1 MSLLFTK
8 FGEKKFSGFAED
20 QLRLFKRLNSPQK
33 IQDFLETFRANFGET
48 NLSPKLVLEK
58 RKAHCFEGALLAAAV
73 LRFHGYKPF
82 LVDLK
87 TAAGDDDHV
96 LAVFRQNNRWGAIT
110 KTNHAV
116 LRYRDPVFRS
126 VRELV
131 MSFFNEY
138 FLASGKKTLRSYSRP
153 IDLSRFDRFNW
164 MTSEKNLEF
173 IAEEIDKVPHIRI
186 LNKKM
191 ISGLRRADPFERK
204 VLETTQW
211 KKNSS
216 GK

>member
-1 MSLLFTK
+1 MNKL
-8 FGEKKFSGFAED
+8 FSGFSRE
-20 QLRLFKRLNSPQK
+20 QVSLFKKLDTPQK
-33 IQDFLETFRANFGET
+33 IQDFLETLRANFGET
-48 NLSPKLVLEK
+48 SMSPKLVLEK

-73 LRFHGYKPF
+73 LRFHGHKPL

-87 TAAGDDDHV
+87 TTHDDDDHV

-138 FLASGKKTLRSYSRP
+138 FLKDGRKTLRSYSEP
-153 IDLSRFDRFNW
+153 IDLSKFDRFGW
-164 MTSEKNLEF
+164 MISKKNLEF
-173 IAEEIDKVPHIRI
+173 IAESIDKVPHIPI
-186 LNKKM
+186 LDKKM
-191 ISGLRRADPFERK
+191 IFSLRLADPFERK
-204 VLETTQW
+204 VFEAAQW
-211 KKNSS
+211 RKN
-216 GK
+216 KR